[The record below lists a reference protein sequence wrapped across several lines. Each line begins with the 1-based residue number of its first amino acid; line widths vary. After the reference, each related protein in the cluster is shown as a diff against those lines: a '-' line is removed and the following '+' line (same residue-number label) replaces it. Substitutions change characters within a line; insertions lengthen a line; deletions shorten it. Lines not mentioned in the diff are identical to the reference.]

1 VHTFVGADEVKELT
15 FLRDERRMLM
25 KLIAEQKREI
35 NRLKKRLANRQGTAH
50 TEDLTRFQQQ

>member
-1 VHTFVGADEVKELT
+1 VKELT

-35 NRLKKRLANRQGTAH
+35 RRLKKQI
-50 TEDLTRFQQQ
+50 EKLTNGKLP